1 MKKKF
6 LFSVVLITL
15 FFLTTIDN
23 VKAQLSSCGIDTA
36 IGCIPVTDSN
46 EFMAWMLKW
55 AIGLGG
61 GIAFLL
67 IIYSGFIIMTSRGDP
82 KRLVAGQELLT
93 SAIMGLI
100 LLIFSVFLLKI
111 VGVNLLDIKGFSI

>member
-1 MKKKF
+1 MKKKS
-6 LFSVVLITL
+6 LFSFILFLLLIFAGTG
-15 FFLTTIDN
+15 I
-23 VKAQLSSCGIDTA
+23 VKAQLSSCGVETA
-36 IGCIPVTDSN
+36 IGCIPVEDSN
-46 EFMAWMLKW
+46 DFMAWILRW
-55 AIGLGG
+55 AIGMGG

-82 KRLVAGQELLT
+82 KRLTAGQELLT

-111 VGVNLLDIKGFSI
+111 IGVNLLDIKGFAL